1 VQNQFYFYGQDVWRL
16 TNALTLSYGVSYGWQ
31 SAPTDTLGRQTILIN
46 DVTGQ
51 PLIAQDFINQKMS
64 AAAQG
69 TIFNPLQ
76 AYEPVNTA
84 GKPVFN
90 TDWGNVAPRASVAW
104 NPSFGDGVLGRFL
117 GDRKSVI
124 RAGYSMVYDRESTI
138 ESVVIPMLGV
148 GFGQTISSIEPSCPA
163 ASCTGSNPAVS
174 DFRVGVDGN
183 IPVPTVPAISNP
195 VVPTVPFGELLS
207 FQDDPNMKV
216 GRTNSFDLDIQ
227 REVPHNMLFEVGY
240 IGHRASRLPTSMDIG
255 DAPYMFKDTT
265 TGTAFAP
272 GQTFAQAFDAVSHSL
287 EAGQT
292 PAAQPFFEN
301 QLPGFAAA
309 EANGDPTSPCFGA
322 TTTNTAC
329 LVGILPTAFTS
340 GLTSTLFQT
349 MDLYRLGQGL
359 PTYDNLQTLVS
370 ELRTY
375 VGHSTYNGLFISLQK
390 KTSSGLQFGVNYTY
404 SKSLDQGL
412 VNQDNAGYYLNS
424 YNIDASYGP
433 SIYDRRNLFNAEY
446 VYQLPAGNG
455 HRFHFNN
462 PLDRAISGWYWS
474 GVFEAYSALPNIA
487 QESAEVWGVSSIL
500 GGSVAAIPTV
510 PSSQLNNSVHSGVAG
525 GGTGLNVYANPTAVE
540 ADFRNVNLS
549 TDGRDGDANP
559 FRGLGL
565 WNYDM
570 SIGKSTV
577 VRENL
582 KFDFSAQFLNVF
594 NNVNFGTPFLNLE
607 NPTNFGEITGTQVP
621 ANRTNSARW
630 IELGLRI
637 SY

>member
-1 VQNQFYFYGQDVWRL
+1 
-16 TNALTLSYGVSYGWQ
+16 
-31 SAPTDTLGRQTILIN
+31 
-46 DVTGQ
+46 
-51 PLIAQDFINQKMS
+51 M
-64 AAAQG
+64 
-69 TIFNPLQ
+69 
-76 AYEPVNTA
+76 
-84 GKPVFN
+84 
-90 TDWGNVAPRASVAW
+90 
-104 NPSFGDGVLGRFL
+104 
-117 GDRKSVI
+117 
-124 RAGYSMVYDRESTI
+124 
-138 ESVVIPMLGV
+138 
-148 GFGQTISSIEPSCPA
+148 
-163 ASCTGSNPAVS
+163 
-174 DFRVGVDGN
+174 
-183 IPVPTVPAISNP
+183 
-195 VVPTVPFGELLS
+195 
-207 FQDDPNMKV
+207 
-216 GRTNSFDLDIQ
+216 
-227 REVPHNMLFEVGY
+227 
-240 IGHRASRLPTSMDIG
+240 
-255 DAPYMFKDTT
+255 
-265 TGTAFAP
+265 
-272 GQTFAQAFDAVSHSL
+272 
-287 EAGQT
+287 
-292 PAAQPFFEN
+292 
-301 QLPGFAAA
+301 
-309 EANGDPTSPCFGA
+309 
-322 TTTNTAC
+322 
-329 LVGILPTAFTS
+329 PTAFTS

-433 SIYDRRNLFNAEY
+433 SIYDRRNLLNAEY

-510 PSSQLNNSVHSGVAG
+510 PSSQLNNHVHSGVG

-582 KFDFSAQFLNVF
+582 KFDFSAQFLNAF
-594 NNVNFGTPFLNLE
+594 NHPNFGTPFLEPAESVELWRNHRHPGSGEPHQQRSLDRVGAPDFVLNK
-607 NPTNFGEITGTQVP
+607 NPSLHRNPGFP
-621 ANRTNSARW
+621 
-630 IELGLRI
+630 
-637 SY
+637 